1 MSNRPSPSS
10 ISEEIREAKSL
21 LTSVNF
27 VTATT
32 SFLVATY
39 ERSPYT
45 RVKLTLTFPDGYPSN
60 PLIAMVESNSGGG
73 GGGVIIPPGLK
84 KKIEKE
90 LNSLALEKARRDGEQ
105 ESEQIR
111 HVLERL
117 ISFINTNLF
126 VPCWK
131 ELKKCIDL
139 MQPQSTISI
148 LSESKGRIRLT
159 LHDAAYHYKCT
170 ITIDPAYPDY
180 SAATGGK
187 SCLLQVQSSNF
198 PSYIENMITTQ
209 AQEIVLRMQSGQSYD
224 RALVLSNPTKAP
236 NETEL
241 NTKEQ
246 CDSEKHNNS
255 IKPKKEETEQEWKVE
270 ESNRLAVY
278 YDGLSYGGTITPQPS
293 LLSLVSF
300 LIREVQRLVSHTCP
314 GCNERVLPS
323 NPEELSSSQFKSK
336 MQPMRTYCGCWY
348 HKSCLHTIL
357 TEPPF
362 GLVECPTVDCD
373 GQRIYHP
380 NWSTDTKQLEKEW
393 TAKQARL
400 REIEDTMS
408 FF

>member
-1 MSNRPSPSS
+1 
-10 ISEEIREAKSL
+10 
-21 LTSVNF
+21 
-27 VTATT
+27 
-32 SFLVATY
+32 
-39 ERSPYT
+39 
-45 RVKLTLTFPDGYPSN
+45 
-60 PLIAMVESNSGGG
+60 MVHSNS

-90 LNSLALEKARRDGEQ
+90 LNGLALEKARWDGEQ
-105 ESEQIR
+105 EFDQVR
-111 HVLERL
+111 LVLERL
-117 ISFINTNLF
+117 ISFINTNRF

-139 MQPQSTISI
+139 MQQISAIPNSAKHSTLSI
-148 LSESKGRIRLT
+148 LSESKGTIRLT
-159 LHDAAYHYKCT
+159 LHAAAYYYKCT

-198 PSYIENMITTQ
+198 PSYIENMITSQ

-236 NETEL
+236 NDLEL
-241 NTKEQ
+241 NTKEH
-246 CDSEKHNNS
+246 CNCEKYNNS
-255 IKPKKEETEQEWKVE
+255 IKPKKEVTEQEWKVE
-270 ESNRLAVY
+270 ETKRLAVY
-278 YDGLSYGGTITPQPS
+278 YDALSYGGTITPQPS

-336 MQPMRTYCGCWY
+336 MQPMRTHCGCWY

-362 GLVECPTVDCD
+362 GLVKCPTVDCD